1 MADDRRDAR
10 IRDAVRRE
18 RHVSVLGQLT
28 DRDLKELGVWLGD
41 RRKLLANIAELS
53 ASGASPMATA
63 PAPRGDG
70 RY

>member
-1 MADDRRDAR
+1 MLEYATRFAENDID
-10 IRDAVRRE
+10 
-18 RHVSVLGQLT
+18 VSVLGQLT

-63 PAPRGDG
+63 PAPSGDG